1 MITESLSEIIRFT
14 LGKNPIRIQE
24 SDINLYT
31 PEDFE
36 NDLHGENE
44 SQDNLDCVINLIR
57 SKAAPYS
64 KNSKE
69 RLNTSNFIMTAIRK
83 IEED

>member
-36 NDLHGENE
+36 NDLH
-44 SQDNLDCVINLIR
+44 
-57 SKAAPYS
+57 
-64 KNSKE
+64 
-69 RLNTSNFIMTAIRK
+69 
-83 IEED
+83 